1 MQQRQRQRRRAAAR
15 PAPRALPARAARPR
29 RAGRTPAAR
38 DGVVGRS
45 YGGAASEGPTGP
57 AAPAGDAVSAE
68 DFAAMERR
76 RRARRAQKFKTE
88 GFYEIRADDLVLRVP
103 PRAALDEVVL
113 RKLPFGGR
121 EAIYVHALDID
132 GLAAEQGLQAGCIMR
147 ALRDPHKSEM
157 YPIDGDE
164 RLDFIRT
171 NWEITDEVVAVFES
185 SPSIGAADVAAAA
198 QAKEA
203 AARRAAAAPQQVST
217 CGRRAG
223 GTGGLTEKK
232 TGGEGPARLVRR

>member
-1 MQQRQRQRRRAAAR
+1 MQQQQQRQQRQRRAAAR
-15 PAPRALPARAARPR
+15 PAPRALPACAAPPR
-29 RAGRTPAAR
+29 RRAVRTPAAR
-38 DGVVGRS
+38 DSVGWS
-45 YGGAASEGPTGP
+45 SGGP

-76 RRARRAQKFKTE
+76 RRARRAKKFKTE

-103 PRAALDEVVL
+103 PRAALDEIIL

-121 EAIYVHALDID
+121 DAIYVHALDID

-147 ALRDPHKSEM
+147 ALRDPHKSEV

-203 AARRAAAAPQQVST
+203 AAQRAAAAPQQV
-217 CGRRAG
+217 A
-223 GTGGLTEKK
+223 KV
-232 TGGEGPARLVRR
+232 GPASRSRWLTAE